1 MLAACRGRVETVLDR
16 FSHGQVVGT
25 TEHFARVSSRIE
37 PAYLFNLRERA
48 EFHRFREKKI
58 VRLPPPRRIFVSLFH
73 S

>member
-1 MLAACRGRVETVLDR
+1 MLEIVLDR
-16 FSHGQVVGT
+16 FSHVSHGRVVGT

-58 VRLPPPRRIFVSLFH
+58 VRLPPPRRNFVSLFH